1 MSPVQRKK
9 KTEKTYQELHRRL
22 EEREK
27 ELSCI
32 YQLFDLTARP
42 GESLKNIFGRAIYL
56 LRRSFQDY
64 QKTWVRLVIDNLE
77 YKTKNYQPSSWKH
90 VEPIKFK
97 NKLIGQI
104 EVGIEEERE
113 KPTNDPFLKE
123 EYQLVKF
130 FAQKL
135 SQAYEAKQ
143 AERAMMESE
152 NKFRSL
158 ALNLPGIVYRCA
170 LDENWTMYFISDYVE
185 KVSGYPAA
193 DFIMNKKRTFAS
205 IIHPDDCGL
214 VDETVQEGKKNRHP
228 YSIDYRIVHKNGE
241 VRYVHETGKAVYG
254 KSRKE
259 EWLDGVIFD
268 ITETVELRERL
279 FQAQK
284 MTAFSHLVGGVAHNL
299 MHLLKL
305 VDGYCQIS
313 SEYSPTNDPLSVGL
327 SEIKRSAIEAEM
339 LMQQLIAF
347 TQRDQP
353 NPQKIDI
360 NRFISDSLGQLEKMI
375 GTHIKLVLEPAAD
388 LNEIRLDPE
397 QLQTLVTH
405 LVQNAAEAIKK
416 SGTITINI
424 ANAQLDDTY
433 FELPSGV
440 NPGDYVMLSVADN
453 GMGIDIRD
461 QSHIFEPFYTTK
473 DSKTHVGLGL
483 TTVFGIVKEYDG
495 HIMFE
500 SETGLGSTFKVYL
513 PAVKSNN

>member
-1 MSPVQRKK
+1 MSPVQSKK
-9 KTEKTYQELHRRL
+9 KTEITDQNLHRRL
-22 EEREK
+22 VEREK

-42 GESLKNIFGRAIYL
+42 GESLKNIFGKSIQL
-56 LRRSFQDY
+56 LRGSFQDY
-64 QKTWVRLVIDNLE
+64 QKTSVRLVIDKLE

-90 VEPIKFK
+90 IEPLKFK

-104 EVGIEEERE
+104 EVGFDEDKK
-113 KPTNDPFLKE
+113 KPAQDPFLKE

-130 FAQKL
+130 FALKL
-135 SQAYEAKQ
+135 SQVYEAKQ
-143 AERAMMESE
+143 AEHAMMESE

-185 KVSGYPAA
+185 KVSGYPAT

-205 IIHPDDCGL
+205 IIHPDDRTL
-214 VDETVQEGKKNRHP
+214 VDETVREGKKNRHP
-228 YSIDYRIVHKNGE
+228 YSIDYRILHKNGD
-241 VRYVHETGKAVYG
+241 VRYVHETGKAVFG

-279 FQAQK
+279 FQSQK
-284 MTAFSHLVGGVAHNL
+284 MTAFSHLVGGVAHHL
-299 MHLLKL
+299 IHLLKL
-305 VDGYCQIS
+305 TDGYCQIS
-313 SEYSPTNDPLSVGL
+313 SEYTATDDPLSLGL
-327 SEIKRSAIEAEM
+327 SEIKRSASEAGM

-347 TQRDQP
+347 TEREQP

-360 NRFISDSLGQLEKMI
+360 NRFISDFSGQLEKMI
-375 GTHIKLVLEPAAD
+375 DKRIKLVLEPAAN
-388 LNEIRLDPE
+388 LNAIRMDPE
-397 QLQTLVTH
+397 QFEMLVTH
-405 LVQNAAEAIKK
+405 LVQNAAEAIEK
-416 SGTITINI
+416 SGILTIQT
-424 ANAQLDDTY
+424 ANAPLDDTY

-440 NPGDYVMLSVADN
+440 RPGDYVMLSVADN
-453 GMGIDIRD
+453 GMGIDIRN
-461 QSHIFEPFYTTK
+461 QSHIFEPFFTTK

-483 TTVFGIVKEYDG
+483 TTVFGIIKEYDG

-500 SETGLGSTFKVYL
+500 SETGQGSTFKVYL
-513 PAVKSNN
+513 PAVKSND